1 MSTTET
7 QLEAATV
14 AAPHATSAVTEPA
27 RRRRSRPSG
36 ESVRERLA
44 PLARQRLDLLRRSRV
59 NLRRHFRRAV
69 IRVGVLVLFDLG
81 MFWLLRAG
89 IRALR
94 DYDMGPPGVTAFLQT
109 YLPRGYLSGWQFGA
123 ALLIS
128 LVVVGSYGQ
137 GDARRDPGRLLAG
150 CALAVALPLWMPLWT
165 HSAELVLMQYLLTV
179 ALVWG
184 ALVVDR
190 FTVDRI
196 VGVIRDPR
204 KDAARTVFVG
214 TREACTS
221 AAASPAFRGAVDT
234 RVLGW
239 VEVGPDHS
247 PDSLGRVEDLPAI
260 LETNHVETVVLAGL
274 TRDAEFEHAVEVSLT
289 AGCHLLAL
297 PHEAEFAGVSPS
309 VVWRSDEPVIELHP
323 VALRWQQ
330 LALKRATDLVLATMG
345 IVLLSPLIALIALAI
360 RLDSPG
366 PVFFSQE
373 RIGLGGRRFRMLKF
387 RSMRLGA
394 DARKA
399 ELASLNHTGD
409 PRLFKI
415 PNDPRVTRVGAWLR
429 KSSLDELP
437 QLLNVVVG
445 TMSLVG
451 PRPFFESDL
460 AGYELHHF
468 VRFEARPGITG
479 LWQVSGRSAVKD
491 FEEVIR
497 LDREYI
503 RNWSLWLDL
512 TILARTVPA
521 VVRRHGAY

>member
-1 MSTTET
+1 MKSV
-7 QLEAATV
+7 QQQAAT
-14 AAPHATSAVTEPA
+14 ATGPEPA
-27 RRRRSRPSG
+27 VVGTGSPQVRRAPRATPEGLRAH
-36 ESVRERLA
+36 LD
-44 PLARQRLDLLRRSRV
+44 PLARLHLDLQRRSRV
-59 NLRRHFRRAV
+59 NLRRHFRRAA
-69 IRVGVLVLFDLG
+69 IRIGVLVLFDLAT
-81 MFWLLRAG
+81 FWLLRAG
-89 IRALR
+89 IRAVR
-94 DYDMGPPGVTAFLQT
+94 DFAMAGPGIAAFFQT

-137 GDARRDPGRLLAG
+137 ADARRDPRRMLAG

-165 HSAELVLMQYLLTV
+165 ASAELVVIQYLFTV
-179 ALVWG
+179 SLVWG

-190 FTVDRI
+190 LTVDRI
-196 VGVIRDPR
+196 VGVVRDPR
-204 KDAARTVFVG
+204 RDAARTVFVG
-214 TREACTS
+214 TRDACAELAS
-221 AAASPAFRGAVDT
+221 SPAFRAAPDT
-234 RVLGW
+234 KIVGW
-239 VEVGPDHS
+239 VEIGQGAAEG
-247 PDSLGRVEDLPAI
+247 SLGGIADLATI
-260 LETNHVETVVLAGL
+260 LEVQRIETVVISGPM
-274 TRDAEFEHAVEVSLT
+274 RDRTFEHVVEAALT

-297 PHEAEFAGVSPS
+297 PSEAGFHGVSPS
-309 VVWRSDEPVIELHP
+309 VVWRSGEPVLELHP

-330 LALKRATDLVLATMG
+330 LMLKRATDVVLATAG
-345 IVLLSPLIALIALAI
+345 IVFLSPLIALIALAI

-366 PVFFSQE
+366 PVFFAQE
-373 RIGLGGRRFRMLKF
+373 RVGLGGRRFRMLKF
-387 RSMRLGA
+387 RSMSVGA
-394 DARKA
+394 DAQKS

-429 KSSLDELP
+429 KWSLDELP
-437 QLLNVVVG
+437 QLVNVVDG

-479 LWQVSGRSAVKD
+479 LWQVSGRSAVTD

-512 TILARTVPA
+512 TILARTIPA
-521 VVRRHGAY
+521 VLRQRGAY